1 MRYNIDYC
9 LLFQKMLIN
18 PDITSQ
24 PKQETKSNNSVTLV
38 NVNVSVNGSS
48 SDSVETLLNQKTNA
62 DNDEL
67 GTIQQFNGA
76 ARDNSNLN
84 KTATELQSIL
94 TDINLNI
101 QKVQFYEFKNYNVFK
116 YYKSISPDYVIII

>member
-1 MRYNIDYC
+1 
-9 LLFQKMLIN
+9 MLIN

-24 PKQETKSNNSVTLV
+24 PKQETNSNNSVTLD

-48 SDSVETLLNQKTNA
+48 PDSVEALLNRKTSA
-62 DNDEL
+62 KNDEL
-67 GTIQQFNGA
+67 GTFQQFNGA
-76 ARDNSNLN
+76 ARNNNNLN

-116 YYKSISPDYVIII
+116 YYESISPDYVIIM